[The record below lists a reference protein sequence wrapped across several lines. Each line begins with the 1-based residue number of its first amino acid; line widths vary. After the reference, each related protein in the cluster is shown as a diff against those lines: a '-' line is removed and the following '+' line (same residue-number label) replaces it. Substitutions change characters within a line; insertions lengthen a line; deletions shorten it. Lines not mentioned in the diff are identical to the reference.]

1 MKIIRGFDE
10 NLYRKICKRSGSS
23 QAVKDVAYT
32 RVIVYGGKKIYAERI
47 DEIGCIFGYFNHT
60 KSELRIICVAV
71 DEQFQHR
78 GAAQHLLMRAMQAA
92 KENGVQYVRTKTKT
106 GRDFYIRE
114 GFVEYGRKGDDSL
127 LEAMI

>member
-1 MKIIRGFDE
+1 MKIIGGFDE
-10 NLYRKICKRSGSS
+10 NLYRKICKRSGSV

-32 RVIVYGGKKIYAERI
+32 RVIVHGGKKIYAERI
-47 DEIGCIFGYFNHT
+47 DEIGCIFGYFNPT

-71 DEQFQHR
+71 DVRFQH
-78 GAAQHLLMRAMQAA
+78 GGLAQHLLMRAMQAA
-92 KENGVQYVRTKTKT
+92 KENGVEYVRTKTKS

-114 GFVEYGRKGDDSL
+114 GFAEYGRKGDESL